1 MLQRKL
7 TRTLE
12 PRMIWWALQ
21 NHSGRN
27 WKRITTV
34 YKRILI
40 LYTKKWATNWT
51 KQLKKWKEYQREWPQ
66 VGKWGRDCG
75 AERST
80 HRIQNKLIEEGQYLT
95 FWSWGRRG
103 RDVFKHPTQEYEST
117 ERTRPCIQH
126 RTWSQ
131 PQAAQFWLLLHSVS
145 ASLSS
150 TVGIFATIAIQ
161 HAMSQPLQF
170 IRREK
175 RHQQQE

>member
-7 TRTLE
+7 TQTLE

-21 NHSGRN
+21 DCSGRS

-34 YKRILI
+34 YERILI
-40 LYTKKWATNWT
+40 LYTKKWATNST
-51 KQLKKWKEYQREWPQ
+51 KQLKKWVSERVATGGEMRTRLWS
-66 VGKWGRDCG
+66 WRD
-75 AERST
+75 AHSV
-80 HRIQNKLIEEGQYLT
+80 QNKLIEEKQQLT
-95 FWSWGRRG
+95 FWGRRG

-117 ERTRPCIQH
+117 ERTRPCLQH
-126 RTWSQ
+126 RTWRQ
-131 PQAAQFWLLLHSVS
+131 PQAAQFWLLLHLVS

-150 TVGIFATIAIQ
+150 TVGIFATIPIQ

-175 RHQQQE
+175 WHQQQE